1 MIGNCDENGIYMK
14 LNDDDGDDDDDD
26 DDDDDED
33 DEDEDDLS
41 VCSLGSRS
49 AAQLPRSRMRDRRLH
64 RKTT

>member
-1 MIGNCDENGIYMK
+1 MK
-14 LNDDDGDDDDDD
+14 LNDDDGDDDDE
-26 DDDDDED
+26 DDDEVD
-33 DEDEDDLS
+33 DDEDDLS